1 MIIVVCPVVQV
12 SDPTHT
18 VKWPFLSLP
27 QRQEGCYLTKYN
39 CHFQTSFLYL
49 LWPELYISA
58 AWDMTW
64 FVCPHEQCCW
74 YESEGRREEG
84 KTEQAKQKQYTH
96 LTVCFLIFSVK
107 SESTKNIGDENW
119 ALLLEEECDSTQ
131 IVAEDLVGRFG
142 GAFSWSLESFVSLKT
157 D

>member
-1 MIIVVCPVVQV
+1 MLGFTSSVPGNFGDNWV
-12 SDPTHT
+12 SIPQHPWNHDSQSYPSTLLKHLNTPDSALLSKMSFCYFLWHSSLFIPTYVSSQSIAVSFLHL
-18 VKWPFLSLP
+18 PFLFTP
-27 QRQEGCYLTKYN
+27 
-39 CHFQTSFLYL
+39 LYL
-49 LWPELYISA
+49 PRFISSI
-58 AWDMTW
+58 
-64 FVCPHEQCCW
+64 F
-74 YESEGRREEG
+74 
-84 KTEQAKQKQYTH
+84 
-96 LTVCFLIFSVK
+96 LLIFSVK